1 MIKIVRINRPSCILV
16 WLKGMVF
23 NLMTAKQ
30 KRNREAAVENMYYLY
45 KKYYPIREEK
55 LIKASEEKDKRT

>member
-1 MIKIVRINRPSCILV
+1 
-16 WLKGMVF
+16 
-23 NLMTAKQ
+23 MTAEQ

-45 KKYYPIREEK
+45 KKYYPVLEEK